1 MLCKGLVSQGG
12 RVVWCIDALRL
23 VSCVVIVMYVMSI
36 IRMYE
41 LAY

>member
-1 MLCKGLVSQGG
+1 MLCKGLVSQEG
-12 RVVWCIDALRL
+12 RVVWYIDAFRL